1 MTIRLQEVVR
11 SEVEGGLSGP
21 ANPIPSQSID
31 CGCGQ
36 MQCPKLAKFAT
47 RKLYVVLV
55 CWIGI
60 VQAASYAY
68 FYVTGS
74 TIARKFQIDPYLMG
88 AYRRR
93 HIRIVIDRE
102 KYKHL
107 NVVSLLFAIYFN
119 DTSFLRH
126 REY

>member
-1 MTIRLQEVVR
+1 MTVRFPEVIRSR
-11 SEVEGGLSGP
+11 SEVEGGLTGP

-47 RKLYVVLV
+47 RKLFVGLI

-68 FYVTGS
+68 FHVTGS
-74 TIARKFQIDPYLMG
+74 TIARRFQIDPYIMG
-88 AYRRR
+88 TCIADNTKNY
-93 HIRIVIDRE
+93 I
-102 KYKHL
+102 
-107 NVVSLLFAIYFN
+107 FN
-119 DTSFLRH
+119 
-126 REY
+126 